1 MEVTLDN
8 INTTDEYKIKVI
20 EDPSLQCQ
28 IIHCGTIKDLFQVPA
43 NVQSGTGRKYRTG
56 VIRATAIEY
65 GRNDYLKLYDMAKA
79 MAEYYF
85 LEKNSAT
92 IETSLMKTSAS
103 LPLGAVVGNIKDKDK
118 WVPTNTAVSSVE
130 YNIDVNRKTIST
142 SKPVIPLFKNLE
154 RKSQGIKANTAVDI
168 APAPKIVEKK
178 LPEPSGVIAGG
189 GTSTPVTYDAFK
201 IQGINNTLYPSPLH
215 GIIWSANMP
224 ANNRVTT
231 DYTNLAIAE
240 GLNTDTG
247 FGIGQSIFT
256 GERKLIANLGL
267 VSISG
272 SGVPWTTSLMNG
284 NVVTLGSATV
294 DVSGFHGSPPAVVL
308 YKAYIPTDR
317 Y

>member
-1 MEVTLDN
+1 
-8 INTTDEYKIKVI
+8 
-20 EDPSLQCQ
+20 
-28 IIHCGTIKDLFQVPA
+28 
-43 NVQSGTGRKYRTG
+43 
-56 VIRATAIEY
+56 
-65 GRNDYLKLYDMAKA
+65 
-79 MAEYYF
+79 
-85 LEKNSAT
+85 
-92 IETSLMKTSAS
+92 
-103 LPLGAVVGNIKDKDK
+103 
-118 WVPTNTAVSSVE
+118 
-130 YNIDVNRKTIST
+130 
-142 SKPVIPLFKNLE
+142 
-154 RKSQGIKANTAVDI
+154 
-168 APAPKIVEKK
+168 
-178 LPEPSGVIAGG
+178 
-189 GTSTPVTYDAFK
+189 
-201 IQGINNTLYPSPLH
+201 
-215 GIIWSANMP
+215 MP